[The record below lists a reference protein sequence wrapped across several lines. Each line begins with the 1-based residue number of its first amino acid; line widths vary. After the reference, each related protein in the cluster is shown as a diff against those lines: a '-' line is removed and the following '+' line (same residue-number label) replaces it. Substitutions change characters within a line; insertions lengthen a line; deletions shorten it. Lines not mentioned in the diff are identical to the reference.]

1 MEWEA
6 HAPCAVQQRRG
17 RGERDVGTVRRGGV
31 QRRVRLAA
39 TTEHDAYMCT
49 KSASRAALSLC
60 SSSAPF
66 DSSVCTSCGTLDD
79 LASVKCRHRCSDCA
93 YCGRIPIA
101 SWQTVR
107 RRSRG
112 SRDVAAM
119 PMAGREMLGF
129 KMMKVARYSCTARG
143 PRRTGGEAR
152 RAVRPPRRLKRLISN
167 MYNKTNRS
175 TDHTDHPRYSCRQ

>member
-1 MEWEA
+1 M
-6 HAPCAVQQRRG
+6 
-17 RGERDVGTVRRGGV
+17 

-143 PRRTGGEAR
+143 PRRRRRGEAR
-152 RAVRPPRRLKRLISN
+152 GPSPSPAKKANIKYV
-167 MYNKTNRS
+167 
-175 TDHTDHPRYSCRQ
+175 